1 MNLTKLIN
9 KIVKYRKNQKKKK
22 EKKEKNTNKILGR
35 AKRHSIDE

>member
-22 EKKEKNTNKILGR
+22 EKNTNKILGR